1 MLQPEDV
8 ARAVVLMAS
17 LPPRA
22 TLEELTVLPAGGI
35 L

>member
-8 ARAVVLMAS
+8 AACVLLALS

-22 TLEELTVLPAGGI
+22 ILEDLVIRPR
-35 L
+35 